1 MKKFNRLILIASVVL
16 ISLGLISLTLDFFLG
31 WRANLGWPLALIML
45 GAAFFVLVEV
55 FREKWSL
62 AGLLYLP
69 GSLLAALGLIFL
81 LNILTDDWNAWAY
94 AWMLAVASLGVGVVL
109 ANREGHWPR
118 AVSIVAVALI
128 IGGVTLAVLFG
139 AIAGGRFIQV
149 MAPILLV
156 LGGVSLRW
164 LHLETLLP
172 QGSLHRFDL
181 VDPLPAAGA
190 YSAPDQTRLV
200 EPLSAR
206 ELEVLNLIEQ
216 GLSNQEIAARLT
228 LAPSTV
234 KTHIN
239 NIYGKL
245 GVQTRIQAIKQ
256 AQELNLLRQ

>member
-1 MKKFNRLILIASVVL
+1 MKKFNRVVL
-16 ISLGLISLTLDFFLG
+16 ITSIVLVGLGLISLALDFFLG
-31 WRANLGWPLALIML
+31 WRANLGWPLAVILM
-45 GAAFFVLVEV
+45 GAVFAVLAEGL
-55 FREKWSL
+55 REKWVG
-62 AGLLYLP
+62 ADLLYLP
-69 GSLLAALGLIFL
+69 ASLLASLGLIFL
-81 LNILTDDWNAWAY
+81 LNILTGDWNAWAY
-94 AWMLAVASLGVGVVL
+94 AWLLAAAGLGVGMIL
-109 ANREGHWPR
+109 ANRAGHWPQ
-118 AVSIVAVALI
+118 AVSMAGVALV

-139 AIAGGRFIQV
+139 AITGGRFIQV

-172 QGSLHRFDL
+172 QHLLRRLKL
-181 VDPLPAAGA
+181 VDTLPGAGDPA
-190 YSAPDQTRLV
+190 VPDQTRLV

-206 ELEVLNLIEQ
+206 ELEVLNLIEK
-216 GLSNQEIAARLT
+216 GLSNQEIASRLM

-256 AQELNLLRQ
+256 AQEYNLLRQ

>member
-1 MKKFNRLILIASVVL
+1 MKKLNRAILITSIALVG
-16 ISLGLISLTLDFFLG
+16 LGLVSLALDFFFS
-31 WRANLGWPLALIML
+31 WQVNLGWPLALIML
-45 GAAFFVLVEV
+45 GAVFFILAEVLLEY
-55 FREKWSL
+55 W
-62 AGLLYLP
+62 AWADLLYIP
-69 GSLLAALGLIFL
+69 GSLLAAFGLIFL
-81 LNILTDDWNAWAY
+81 LNILTGDWNAWAY
-94 AWMLAVASLGVGVVL
+94 AWMLALAGLGIGVIL
-109 ANREGHWPR
+109 ANRAGHWPH
-118 AVSIVAVALI
+118 AVNLLAAALI

-164 LHLETLLP
+164 LHLERRLP
-172 QGSLHRFDL
+172 QRLLRRL
-181 VDPLPAAGA
+181 QLADPLLAAGEL
-190 YSAPDQTRLV
+190 SAPDQSRLV

-206 ELEVLNLIEQ
+206 ELEVLKLIEQ
-216 GLSNQEIAARLT
+216 GLSNQEIAAQLT

-256 AQELNLLRQ
+256 AQAFNLLRQ